1 MTGRYPSHT
10 GIGPSVI
17 VMYNPF
23 GVPARE
29 TMLPELLK
37 AQGYST
43 HMVGKWHLGAC
54 DNRYEPT
61 YRGFDS
67 YMGYLAG
74 GEGYYNHQSDFRNGS
89 TANELPFCMGA
100 AVSNNYTSALFA
112 DEVGRIVRAHDPA
125 VPSFVY
131 LAFQSVHIPY
141 DDPTASGI
149 PGTNVNESY
158 PEIVDYTRRIYAGMV
173 AALDDGVARVE
184 KAYKDAG
191 MWEETV
197 MIFSTDVSQPASR
210 LPSLPPACMVLTYWR
225 ACCAVLCC
233 AVLLAERWD

>member
-1 MTGRYPSHT
+1 MILVDDSALMDFGVYGGEAETPNIDALAARGAMFTQYRTSPLCSPTRSTLMTGRYPSHT

-74 GEGYYNHQSDFRNGS
+74 GEGYYNHQSDGQ
-89 TANELPFCMGA
+89 
-100 AVSNNYTSALFA
+100 
-112 DEVGRIVRAHDPA
+112 I
-125 VPSFVY
+125 
-131 LAFQSVHIPY
+131 
-141 DDPTASGI
+141 
-149 PGTNVNESY
+149 
-158 PEIVDYTRRIYAGMV
+158 
-173 AALDDGVARVE
+173 
-184 KAYKDAG
+184 
-191 MWEETV
+191 
-197 MIFSTDVSQPASR
+197 
-210 LPSLPPACMVLTYWR
+210 
-225 ACCAVLCC
+225 
-233 AVLLAERWD
+233 